1 MIRVT
6 LVALLLAASPAAF
19 AQMYKCVDAK
29 GKTQYS
35 DKPLPG
41 CKATVIKG
49 EAPPPAREK
58 GPQPK
63 RAGSSGFAERNNF
76 AREQAARCAQARQ
89 AMKRGSDQESVRQ
102 TLRDCS

>member
-6 LVALLLAASPAAF
+6 VVALLLAASPAAF

-29 GKTQYS
+29 GRTQYS

-41 CKATVIKG
+41 CKATLIKG
-49 EAPPPAREK
+49 EAPPPAPRK
-58 GPQPK
+58 SPQPK
-63 RAGSSGFAERNNF
+63 KAGSAGFAERNNF
-76 AREQAARCAQARQ
+76 AREQTARCAQARQ
-89 AMKRGSDQESVRQ
+89 AIKRGGDQESVRQ

>member
-6 LVALLLAASPAAF
+6 LLALLLAASPAAF
-19 AQMYKCVDAK
+19 AQLYKCVDAK

-41 CKATVIKG
+41 CKAATVKG
-49 EAPPPAREK
+49 VPPPPPAAKAEPK
-58 GPQPK
+58 GRPK
-63 RAGSSGFAERNNF
+63 DGFEQRHQI

-89 AMKRGSDQESVRQ
+89 AVKRGDGSDAARE
-102 TLRDCS
+102 TLRDCM

>member
-41 CKATVIKG
+41 CKSTLIKG
-49 EAPPPAREK
+49 EAPPPAPGK
-58 GPQPK
+58 SPQPK
-63 RAGSSGFAERNNF
+63 KAGSAGFTERNNF
-76 AREQAARCAQARQ
+76 ARDQATRCSQAR
-89 AMKRGSDQESVRQ
+89 AAVKRGSDQESVRQ

>member
-1 MIRVT
+1 MIRAT

-29 GKTQYS
+29 GRTQYS
-35 DKPLPG
+35 DKPAPG
-41 CKATVIKG
+41 CKATLIKG
-49 EAPPPAREK
+49 EAPPPAPGK
-58 GPQPK
+58 SPQPK
-63 RAGSSGFAERNNF
+63 KAGGSGMSERNSF

-89 AMKRGSDQESVRQ
+89 AAQRGNAQESVRQ